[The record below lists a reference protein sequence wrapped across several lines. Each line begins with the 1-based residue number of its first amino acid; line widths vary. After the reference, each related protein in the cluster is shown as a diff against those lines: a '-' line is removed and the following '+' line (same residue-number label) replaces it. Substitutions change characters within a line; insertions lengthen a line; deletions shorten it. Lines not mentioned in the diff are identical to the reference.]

1 MLRIAFITL
10 AARKS
15 GMIGALAAV
24 GLAVVLVVSCLIL
37 LQSSLS
43 APLPVERLRAASVVV
58 QASTSSAGLHGE
70 ANVSVSLG
78 ERVRLQASEAERIR
92 HIAGV
97 ARRRS
102 RSVCLRSCP
111 RSARTH
117 PERRERLAVGRAW
130 LGELGARPLS
140 RWRTAGRLFAVRTSS
155 STRGSRRGRPPR
167 RRPGAHPDDRGPAT
181 SSRSAESR
189 TTAPSHELP
198 EQSAVFF
205 RTDDAAR
212 LSGSGDRVDLLGII
226 TRPGADPRE
235 GRRCCSGAA

>member
-43 APLPVERLRAASVVV
+43 APLPVERLQAASVVV

-78 ERVRLQASEAERIR
+78 ERVRLRASEAERIR

-97 ARRRS
+97 AAVVPD
-102 RSVCLRSCP
+102 RSVYAP
-111 RSARTH
+111 
-117 PERRERLAVGRAW
+117 AVD
-130 LGELGARPLS
+130 
-140 RWRTAGRLFAVRTSS
+140 
-155 STRGSRRGRPPR
+155 RRGRILK
-167 RRPGAHPDDRGPAT
+167 GANGSPSVGHGWE
-181 SSRSAESR
+181 SSVL
-189 TTAPSHELP
+189 APY
-198 EQSAVFF
+198 A
-205 RTDDAAR
+205 
-212 LSGSGDRVDLLGII
+212 
-226 TRPGADPRE
+226 
-235 GRRCCSGAA
+235 